1 MTEYANFLEK
11 TIDEMEEIAEK
22 YYTTV
27 YISDTISDI
36 SGGYYKVK
44 GKIYYDCKNLEKF
57 NYYFVKA
64 WSKKQAKEF
73 YRRINTHLI
82 DRQYKKAMGGSYYG
96 KRLLSNK

>member
-1 MTEYANFLEK
+1 MEEYHNFLEK
-11 TIDEMEEIAEK
+11 TIDEMVEIAEK

-27 YISDTISDI
+27 YISNTISDL

-44 GKIYYDCKNLEKF
+44 GKIYYDCKDLKKF
-57 NYYFVKA
+57 DYYFIKA

-82 DRQYKKAMGGSYYG
+82 KKKKKKAMEGSYYG
-96 KRLLSNK
+96 KGLLSNK

>member
-1 MTEYANFLEK
+1 MEEYHNFLEK
-11 TIDEMEEIAEK
+11 TIDEMVEIAEK

-27 YISDTISDI
+27 YISNTISDL

-44 GKIYYDCKNLEKF
+44 GKIYYDCNNLKKF
-57 NYYFVKA
+57 DYYFIKA

-82 DRQYKKAMGGSYYG
+82 NKEYKKAMEGSYYG
-96 KRLLSNK
+96 KGLLSNK